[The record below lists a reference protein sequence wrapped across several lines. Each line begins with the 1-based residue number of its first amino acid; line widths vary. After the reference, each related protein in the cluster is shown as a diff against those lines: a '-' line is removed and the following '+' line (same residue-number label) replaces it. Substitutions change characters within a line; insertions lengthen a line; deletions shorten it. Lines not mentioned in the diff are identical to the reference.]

1 MNGLHTAGEGQGDR
15 ERTGRKSDAGAPNGL
30 KQIQTFLITD
40 GGARSASASAAM
52 CVSLEYVGRSVCQRA
67 DKNGK
72 RIERCLISTFQVAE
86 SMDSKATFASGEH
99 CGGL

>member
-1 MNGLHTAGEGQGDR
+1 M
-15 ERTGRKSDAGAPNGL
+15 
-30 KQIQTFLITD
+30 QIQTFLITD
-40 GGARSASASAAM
+40 GGARSASASAPM

-67 DKNGK
+67 DKGGK
-72 RIERCLISTFQVAE
+72 RIEPCLISTFQVAE